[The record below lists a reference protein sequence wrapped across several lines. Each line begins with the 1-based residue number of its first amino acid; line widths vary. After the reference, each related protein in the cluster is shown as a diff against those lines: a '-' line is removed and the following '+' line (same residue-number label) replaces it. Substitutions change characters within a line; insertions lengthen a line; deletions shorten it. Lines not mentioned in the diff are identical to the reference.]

1 MPRKE
6 EALTGAIIDAIIAVH
21 RALGPGFDRS
31 VYKNA
36 VLADLRKSD
45 HQVEA
50 DPVQPILYEDEEVG
64 TVTLDLLVDDRVIV
78 RVLTVDELTK
88 AHHAEVRSCLH
99 AAGLEV
105 GLLVNFAGDRAD
117 FRRIE

>member
-1 MPRKE
+1 MARKE
-6 EALTGAIIDAIIAVH
+6 EELTGAIIDAIIAVH
-21 RALGPGFDRS
+21 RALGPGFS
-31 VYKNA
+31 SAVYRNA
-36 VLADLRKSD
+36 VMVDLKRSD
-45 HQVEA
+45 YAVEE
-50 DPVQPILYEDEEVG
+50 DRDLIILYENEEVG
-64 TVTLDLLVDDRVIV
+64 TVRLDLIVEGRVIV
-78 RVLTVDELTK
+78 RTITVDELTK